1 MEWTIEVAVV
11 VLLLC
16 ILLSLRWLVHLLRHS
31 LRHLSV
37 MLWLANLLLWW
48 TISYRIRVLVD
59 LRAALNS
66 MLLLAG
72 RNASKVSGGLIC
84 ISIMSPLLHIY
95 HPSSTLR
102 QIHCI
107 VLLLLWISDI
117 LLFSNWTVLLR
128 KVLCVGFNHLR
139 GSF

>member
-11 VLLLC
+11 VLLFY
-16 ILLSLRWLVHLLRHS
+16 ILLSLRWLIHLLRHS

-72 RNASKVSGGLIC
+72 RNASKVSGGLI
-84 ISIMSPLLHIY
+84 SIMSPLLHIY

-102 QIHCI
+102 QIHGI

-117 LLFSNWTVLLR
+117 FLFSNWTVLLR